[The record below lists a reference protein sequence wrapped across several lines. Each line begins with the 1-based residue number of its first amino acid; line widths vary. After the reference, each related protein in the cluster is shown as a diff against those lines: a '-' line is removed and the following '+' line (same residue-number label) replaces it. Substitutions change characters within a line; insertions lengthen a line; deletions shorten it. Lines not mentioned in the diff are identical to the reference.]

1 MVVRIRQAAV
11 SQLVSMRPTL
21 GSGALECI
29 IVSYASPRE
38 EAELRAAEDRAVRQA
53 ITLQEAAGLDVI
65 NDGESL

>member
-1 MVVRIRQAAV
+1 MAVCIHQAAV

-21 GSGALECI
+21 GSGALGCI
-29 IVSYASPRE
+29 IMSYASPRE